1 MFIKSS
7 LGLMSA
13 LSGMALLF
21 AAVPTGTNYKLES
34 YGLGSGGTANSTSSS
49 YAMEGITGEVSGTQ
63 MSGTLYNGGTGM
75 VTTQLAN
82 VPAAPTLTNPNNYYN
97 KLNLVIDNGGNASD
111 ATFAVAVSTD
121 NFFTTQYVQS
131 DFTLGPVLGSEDYQT
146 YTLWGGSSGVTI
158 AGLSA
163 NTTYKAK
170 VRAMHG
176 KFTESGYSA
185 VATAATVYPSLT
197 FDLDISATDTETAAP
212 YAMAFNDL
220 SVGTVINSP
229 QKIWV
234 DFDTNGDF
242 GGNVYM
248 YGQNAGLRSTAVAYT
263 IAAITG
269 NLAAVQQGFGAQ
281 STSASQTSGGPFTV
295 SSPYDG
301 TSDSVGITD
310 TNIRRIYSA
319 AAPITAGRS
328 SLQLKA
334 KITSTTPASSDYAE
348 KLTVVAAP
356 SF

>member
-1 MFIKSS
+1 MFMKASM
-7 LGLMSA
+7 GTMAA
-13 LSGMALLF
+13 LAGVFMFF
-21 AAVPTGTNYKLES
+21 AAVPTGTTYKLES
-34 YGLGSGGTANSTSSS
+34 YGVGSGGTANSTSSS
-49 YAMEGITGEVSGTQ
+49 YAMEGISGESSGTQ
-63 MSGTLYNGGTGM
+63 MTGTAYNGGSGLLP
-75 VTTQLAN
+75 TQLAN
-82 VPAAPTLTNPNNYYN
+82 VPAAPSLTNPSNYYN
-97 KLNLVIDNGGNASD
+97 KLKLVIDTGGNATD
-111 ATFAVAVSTD
+111 TTFAVAISSD
-121 NFFTTQYVQS
+121 NFVTTQYVQN
-131 DFTLGPVLGSEDYQT
+131 DFTVGPALGTEDYQT
-146 YTLWGGSSGVTI
+146 YPLWGSATGVNI
-158 AGLSA
+158 VGLNA
-163 NTTYKAK
+163 NTTYKVK

-185 VATAATVYPSLT
+185 IATSATVNPSLT
-197 FDLDISATDTETAAP
+197 FDLDISATDSESAAP
-212 YAMAFNDL
+212 YTLAFNDL
-220 SVGTVINSP
+220 APGTVINSA

-248 YGQNAGLRSTAVAYT
+248 YGQNGGLRSTAVAYT

-269 NLAAVQQGFGAQ
+269 NLAALSQGFGAQ
-281 STSASQTSGGPFTV
+281 STSATQTSGGPFVV

-301 TSDSVGITD
+301 TSDSVGIAD

-334 KITSTTPASSDYAE
+334 KVTATTPASSDYAE